1 MSATRTR
8 RCSTTNEGYLPAV
21 DLRSTCTEGMVD
33 SAGNNFNFNTG
44 GTPGQRVSEEKFA
57 AHLTHAEHATI
68 PCYRH
73 IVMKG
78 EWPAFVKAQLS
89 INVSYYVWP
98 LTCRYCARK
107 QTFRME
113 GAPDV
118 GGNLHWTF
126 VN

>member
-1 MSATRTR
+1 MFYV
-8 RCSTTNEGYLPAV
+8 TNEGYLPAV
-21 DLRSTCTEGMVD
+21 DLRSTCAEGMID
-33 SAGNNFNFNTG
+33 SAGNDLKFNTG
-44 GTPGQRVSEEKFA
+44 GDPEQRDSEEKFA
-57 AHLTHAEHATI
+57 DHLNHTGHATI

-73 IVMKG
+73 IVMTG
-78 EWPAFVKAQLS
+78 QWPALVKARLS

-98 LTCRYCARK
+98 FTCRYCTRQ

-118 GGNLHWTF
+118 SGNLHWTF